1 MLIISLEISGIIVD
15 VVLDTGAPTLISNKT
30 LSKINNENLKK
41 CDYKGPAII
50 SGCGTK
56 MVPSGWVHLNFN
68 IVEKVINDFPVRL
81 IDDLPFDFVVGA
93 DLIKVSRIHES
104 K

>member
-56 MVPSGWVHLNFN
+56 MVPSAWDHLNFN

-81 IDDLPFDFVVGA
+81 ILMTYH
-93 DLIKVSRIHES
+93 LILLLVLTL
-104 K
+104 

>member
-1 MLIISLEISGIIVD
+1 M
-15 VVLDTGAPTLISNKT
+15 DTGAPTLISNKT

-56 MVPSGWVHLNFN
+56 MVPSAWVHLNFN